1 MSIVEDGAM
10 EMTWMSKVAP
20 GDSLFDDSDGAGMAE
35 GVVEQPELSKMSARD
50 RRGGGSTQWQQNC
63 L

>member
-1 MSIVEDGAM
+1 M
-10 EMTWMSKVAP
+10 EMTWTSKVAP

>member
-10 EMTWMSKVAP
+10 EMTWTSKVAP

-35 GVVEQPELSKMSARD
+35 GVVEQPELSYITIQLQSFH
-50 RRGGGSTQWQQNC
+50 T
-63 L
+63 LL

>member
-1 MSIVEDGAM
+1 M

-20 GDSLFDDSDGAGMAE
+20 GDSLFDDSDGAGMVE

-50 RRGGGSTQWQQNC
+50 RRGSGSTQWQQNC